1 MGKIEK
7 IYIQDLIPG
16 NFKTMLENF
25 SCTDCGLAPHYDLNK
40 KNNIGF
46 KITFE
51 SQNWGLIDDQVK
63 CPQCMRRIKIKKL
76 IK

>member
-40 KNNIGF
+40 KN
-46 KITFE
+46 K
-51 SQNWGLIDDQVK
+51 L
-63 CPQCMRRIKIKKL
+63 KL
-76 IK
+76 I